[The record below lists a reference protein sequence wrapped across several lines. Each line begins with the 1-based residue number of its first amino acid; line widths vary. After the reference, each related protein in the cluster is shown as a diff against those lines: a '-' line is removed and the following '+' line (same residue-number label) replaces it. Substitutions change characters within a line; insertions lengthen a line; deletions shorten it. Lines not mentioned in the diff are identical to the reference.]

1 MASKNIAK
9 RPNGK
14 WRARYR
20 DLANKE
26 HARHFARKLDAER
39 WLDEVTAALVTNT
52 YVDPRERKL
61 TVDQWCDLWLESYAK
76 RVSTVRQAKVHL
88 AQIRE
93 EFGPLPL
100 MAVDEMAV
108 KKWMARLLRE
118 GAAQSYR
125 FALHSR
131 LSQVMRAAVRAK
143 KITANPCSRET
154 SPGGGKQRPYVCTD
168 AQLWALYE
176 AAEGKYRP
184 ALLLGAFAGLRIAE
198 ACGLRLV
205 DVDLDAR
212 TVTPTVQYPA
222 EPLKTESSVAAVPIP
237 DLFVG
242 ELKRLLDGRT
252 DGWVLPDDEGAQLGP
267 WKIERHMRRIRKQ
280 VPGLSPEFR
289 YHDLR
294 HYYASMLIASGA
306 DVKIVQQRLRHS
318 KATTTLNTYG
328 HLWPD
333 SDQSTRTAVERAMGP
348 LINKTA
354 DPLRTVEE
362 SAGGPSSVEP
372 C

>member
-1 MASKNIAK
+1 MASKSIKK

-20 DLANKE
+20 DLAGKE
-26 HARHFARKLDAER
+26 HARHFERKIDGER

-52 YVDPRERKL
+52 YVDPKDKKL
-61 TVDQWCDLWLESYAK
+61 TVDQWCDLWIESYAK
-76 RVSTVRQAKVHL
+76 RESTVRQARVHL

-93 EFGPLPL
+93 EFGPLTL

-108 KKWMARLLRE
+108 KRWMARLLRE
-118 GAAQSYR
+118 KVSQSYR

-143 KITANPCSRET
+143 KLSANPCSRET
-154 SPGGGKQRPYVCTD
+154 SPGAGKQRPYVCTD
-168 AQLWALYE
+168 AQLWQLYE
-176 AAEGKYRP
+176 AAEPKYRP
-184 ALLLGAFAGLRIAE
+184 ALLLGAFAGLRTAE

-205 DVDLDAR
+205 DVDLDVM

-222 EPLKTESSVAAVPIP
+222 VPLKTESSMAAVPIP
-237 DLFVG
+237 DVFVG

-252 DGWVLPDDEGAQLGP
+252 DGWVLLDDDAVQLGP
-267 WKIERHMRRIRKQ
+267 WKVERHMRRIRKQ

-289 YHDLR
+289 FHDLR

-306 DVKIVQQRLRHS
+306 DVKVVQQRLRHS

-333 SDQSTRTAVERAMGP
+333 SDQSTRAAVEVAMSP
-348 LINKTA
+348 LINNSA
-354 DPLRTVEE
+354 DPLRTARG
-362 SAGGPSSVEP
+362 SAEGTASSEPS
-372 C
+372 

>member
-1 MASKNIAK
+1 MASKSIAK

-26 HARHFARKLDAER
+26 HARHFSRKVDAER

-52 YVDPRERKL
+52 YVDPKDKKL
-61 TVDQWCDLWLESYAK
+61 TVDEWCDLWIESYAK
-76 RVSTVRQAKVHL
+76 RDSTVRQARVHL
-88 AQIRE
+88 AQIRA

-108 KKWMARLLRE
+108 KRWMARLLRE
-118 GAAQSYR
+118 GVAQSYR

-143 KITANPCSRET
+143 KITANPCSRES

-168 AQLWALYE
+168 AQLWQLYE
-176 AAEGKYRP
+176 AAEPKYRP
-184 ALLLGAFAGLRIAE
+184 ALLLGAFAGLRTAE
-198 ACGLRLV
+198 ACGLRVV
-205 DVDLDAR
+205 DVDLDAM
-212 TVTPTVQYPA
+212 TVTPTVQYP
-222 EPLKTESSVAAVPIP
+222 EQPLKTESSVAAVPVP
-237 DLFVG
+237 AVFAG

-252 DGWVLPDDEGAQLGP
+252 DGCVLVDDDGGQLGP
-267 WKIERHMRRIRKQ
+267 WKVERHMRRIRKQ

-289 YHDLR
+289 FHDLR
-294 HYYASMLIASGA
+294 HYYASMLIASGS

-333 SDQSTRTAVERAMGP
+333 SDQSTRAAVERAMGP
-348 LINKTA
+348 LINNTA
-354 DPLRTVEE
+354 DPVRTATG
-362 SAGGPSSVEP
+362 SAEGTASV
-372 C
+372 